1 MLLVILS
8 ACSEYQVNGE
18 KQPPGFETG
27 DPVGLPPDIEVSPPN
42 VSLGVVCEAGGSTV
56 TVTNVGD
63 GELDLDSLA
72 VTGGWTADDSGLPA
86 ILAYG
91 ESLDIAVSGSGE
103 GSLRLYSNDPDEGA
117 VDVPLSSLPNSAPT
131 ISWVAPTSGATLPVG
146 GVTDFRVARADD
158 LDGPEALALS
168 WSSDVDGVLSTAPA
182 GGDGIA
188 SLVWDNTLRTPGT
201 HTVRL
206 TATDSCGATT
216 EASIVVCQD
225 RGYAADDLDLD
236 TWHFEGS
243 AIWDATYSWV
253 QLTAPITDQSGTAF
267 QTSTTATSDDV
278 NITFLFYVSG
288 GSGADG
294 ISLTVLDSTRMSGFV
309 GSTGGGIGYMGLPGW
324 SVEVD
329 TWYNAEYNDPTDL
342 DHVSF
347 HIDGDVSNPLAW
359 AVLPEMEDGAWHEMV
374 VAVKGTHATVSV
386 DGVSYIDGN
395 FGQITSFPAYVGFTA
410 GTGSYT
416 NFHLIDS
423 LLVTEYVCQE

>member
-8 ACSEYQVNGE
+8 ACSDYQVNGE
-18 KQPPGFETG
+18 KDPPGFETG
-27 DPVGLPPDIEVSPPN
+27 DPVVSPPDIEVSPTDL
-42 VSLGVVCEAGGSTV
+42 SLGVVCDGGGGTI
-56 TVTNVGD
+56 TITNVGD
-63 GELDLDSLA
+63 GELDLDSIA
-72 VTGGWTADDSGLPA
+72 VTGSWTADDSALPA

-91 ESLDIAVSGSGE
+91 ESLDIAVDGSGE
-103 GSLRLYSNDPDEGA
+103 GTLRIYSNDPDEGA
-117 VDVPLSSLPNSAPT
+117 VDVPLSSAANAAPV
-131 ISWVAPTSGATLPVG
+131 ISWVAPTSGVTLPVG
-146 GVTDFRVARADD
+146 GTTNFSASLADD
-158 LDGPEALALS
+158 LDAPEALTLT

-182 GGDGIA
+182 AGDGIA
-188 SLVWDNTLRTPGT
+188 SMSWDDTLRTPGT
-201 HTVRL
+201 HTVTL

-225 RGYAADDLDLD
+225 QGYVADDLDLD

-243 AIWDATYSWV
+243 AVWDSTNDWV
-253 QLTAPITDQSGTAF
+253 QLTAPIENQSGTAF

-278 NITFLFYVSG
+278 NVTFLFYVSG

-294 ISLTVLDSTRMSGFV
+294 ISITALDSTRMSGFV
-309 GSTGGGIGYMGLPGW
+309 GSSGGGIGYMGLPGW

-329 TWYNAEYNDPTDL
+329 TWYNAEYNDPTEQ

-347 HIDGDVSNPLAW
+347 HVDGDVSNPLAW
-359 AVLPEMEDGAWHEMV
+359 AALPEMEDGAWHEMV
-374 VAVKGTHATVSV
+374 VTVKGIHATVTV
-386 DGVSYIDGN
+386 DGTTYIDGD
-395 FGQITSFPAYVGFTA
+395 FGQITSFPAYVGFTG